1 MNPRPTVLE
10 TAALPTELYPFRAD
24 QACIYAVRGRIVQF
38 HFSDSVTRKDFIDAA
53 ANTISELCATDGAG
67 FTFQVQ
73 RRCQFV
79 DVGAAVIGDVG
90 FSNTTVAFIWQFVL
104 FFDERLRRRF
114 DDIVSRVTIERQFG
128 FEPLIGK
135 GAS

>member
-1 MNPRPTVLE
+1 
-10 TAALPTELYPFRAD
+10 
-24 QACIYAVRGRIVQF
+24 
-38 HFSDSVTRKDFIDAA
+38 
-53 ANTISELCATDGAG
+53 
-67 FTFQVQ
+67 VQ
-73 RRCQFV
+73 RRCQCV

>member
-1 MNPRPTVLE
+1 
-10 TAALPTELYPFRAD
+10 
-24 QACIYAVRGRIVQF
+24 
-38 HFSDSVTRKDFIDAA
+38 
-53 ANTISELCATDGAG
+53 
-67 FTFQVQ
+67 VQ